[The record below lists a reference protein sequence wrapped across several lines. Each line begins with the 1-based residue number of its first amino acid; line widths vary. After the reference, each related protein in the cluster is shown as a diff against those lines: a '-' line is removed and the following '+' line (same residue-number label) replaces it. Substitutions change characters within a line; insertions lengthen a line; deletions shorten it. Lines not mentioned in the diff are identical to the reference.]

1 LWFNYKTHK
10 VNSKERGKSLIVTID
25 IDSKVALYEQLKEQ
39 IIYGI
44 LTGDLERDEQL
55 PSVRQL
61 SSDLGINMHTVSK
74 VYTILDNEGFV
85 TINKKRGV
93 FVALDQN
100 KIRVT
105 YSKEELLR
113 DIAFKVLLLKQV
125 GGNREELLES
135 VKSIEVNDND

>member
-1 LWFNYKTHK
+1 
-10 VNSKERGKSLIVTID
+10 LIVTID

-44 LTGDLERDEQL
+44 LSGDLERDEQL

-93 FVALDQN
+93 FVAIDQN
-100 KIRVT
+100 KISVT

-113 DIAFKVLLLKQV
+113 DIALKVLLLKQV

-135 VKSIEVNDND
+135 VKNIEVNDND

>member
-1 LWFNYKTHK
+1 
-10 VNSKERGKSLIVTID
+10 LIVTID

-44 LTGDLERDEQL
+44 LSEDLKIDEQL

-61 SSDLGINMHTVSK
+61 ASDQGINMHTVSK
-74 VYTILDNEGFV
+74 VYNILDNEGFV

-100 KIRVT
+100 KISVT

-113 DIAFKVLLLKQV
+113 DIALKVLILKQV
-125 GGNREELLES
+125 GGKREELLES
-135 VKSIEVNDND
+135 IKSSEVNDND